1 MRKISFGLILNDNK
15 ITKSKIVDV
24 AQFYGFIHGIKL
36 ETD

>member
-1 MRKISFGLILNDNK
+1 MFGLVLLNDNK
-15 ITKSKIVDV
+15 IIKSKIVDV

>member
-1 MRKISFGLILNDNK
+1 MFRLVLLNDK
-15 ITKSKIVDV
+15 IIKLKIVDI